1 MNSLVFIIYVLLMLI
16 SLITS
21 HKKSAGILFATYPA
35 REALALPVSE
45 DKQRPMP
52 TLAIYIETNVYTTNG
67 RWFVAFTVR
76 IL

>member
-1 MNSLVFIIYVLLMLI
+1 MMLFVLLTILI
-16 SLITS
+16 DR